1 MVEIYSWIFLHLRGF
16 FGSQKTVPDCSV
28 LCVNS
33 EPGSL
38 EYLTAADRMPRSLF
52 KNVFSSVAPTLL
64 EDCTTFHAVNSIK
77 LCYWPISLAMSSGMY
92 LTNASSCLHVSGGLW
107 LQGTKFW
114 DQNFEVSII
123 ACKFLT
129 RNKLKETR
137 WSRLFFF
144 YKILL
149 WLMLKLQFNLSN
161 QMVNSNTLHLIVW

>member
-52 KNVFSSVAPTLL
+52 KNVFSSVAHTLL

-92 LTNASSCLHVSGGLW
+92 LTNASSCLHVPGGLW

-137 WSRLFFF
+137 WSRL
-144 YKILL
+144 
-149 WLMLKLQFNLSN
+149 W
-161 QMVNSNTLHLIVW
+161 VLIVCCFSTKYCYDSC